1 MPDADP
7 RAGVLSKRALVTAS
21 HAVERAALAEGAG
34 DDTVVFALFQRLPYF
49 EREREVYAEIA
60 RRAAVTVV
68 GMVDSGRPD
77 LPHGVTP
84 VLLRPDE
91 PMAREWSVAVLSPT
105 FGASV
110 VAQDLDEIDPAAS
123 AVEAARLFRGRWG
136 LRRDEAYAE
145 VVRLRDAMGDRLP
158 PAVRRKVGEV
168 LASVE
173 TPPALDVES
182 RAEAALRHVATKLD
196 KARSR
201 AEPRPATGPAVDPD
215 TGLDT
220 LAGIQSWLGDATDT
234 VPLGLVFVAVDDPG
248 ALERRHGTRI
258 RMHTEQNIADLLR
271 DGLRPLDRA
280 VRLGPGEFLV
290 IQPAVYPHEL
300 TDRSRRLEHRLA
312 ALHATYPFVDLHP
325 RTTTLLTRRRPLP
338 LHSLRAQLRHVPA
351 VTLWPPSQG
360 SLPIPEVRP
369 VGSRPGAG
377 QWFQ

>member
-7 RAGVLSKRALVTAS
+7 RAGLLSKRALVTAS

-34 DDTVVFALFQRLPYF
+34 ADTVVFALFQRLPYF
-49 EREREVYAEIA
+49 EREREMYAKIA
-60 RRAAVTVV
+60 RKAAVTVV

-110 VAQDLDEIDPAAS
+110 VAQDLDEIDPQATS
-123 AVEAARLFRGRWG
+123 VERARLFRGRWG

-158 PAVRRKVGEV
+158 PAVRRTVGDV

-173 TPPALDVES
+173 TPAEVDIES
-182 RAEAALRHVATKLD
+182 RAEAALRHVASRLD
-196 KARSR
+196 AARAS
-201 AEPRPATGPAVDPD
+201 APVPAGPAVDPE

-220 LAGIQSWLGDATDT
+220 LAGITPWLGDATDT
-234 VPLGLVFVAVDDPG
+234 VPLGLVLVAVDDL
-248 ALERRHGTRI
+248 AAVERRHGPRV
-258 RMHTEQNIADLLR
+258 RMHTAQNIADLLR
-271 DGLRPLDRA
+271 RGLRPLDRA

-290 IQPAVYPHEL
+290 VQPAVPAAEL
-300 TDRSRRLEHRLA
+300 AARSRHWESRLA

-338 LHSLRAQLRHVPA
+338 LQKLRAQLREVPA

-360 SLPIPEVRP
+360 SLPIPPEPQGVAMR
-369 VGSRPGAG
+369 SAAGA
-377 QWFQ
+377 WFR

>member
-1 MPDADP
+1 MPDADQ

-21 HAVERAALAEGAG
+21 HAVERAALADGAG
-34 DDTVVFALFQRLPYF
+34 ADTVVFALFQRLPYF
-49 EREREVYAEIA
+49 EREREVYARIA
-60 RRAAVTVV
+60 RKAAATVV

-110 VAQDLDEIDPAAS
+110 VAQDLDEVDPQAS
-123 AVEAARLFRGRWG
+123 TVERARLFRGRWG

-158 PAVRRKVGEV
+158 PAVRRTVGEV

-173 TPPALDVES
+173 TPAELDIES
-182 RAEAALRHVATKLD
+182 RAEAALRHVAGKLD
-196 KARSR
+196 EAR
-201 AEPRPATGPAVDPD
+201 AKVDPPPATGPAVDPE

-220 LAGIQSWLGDATDT
+220 LAGLAPWLGDATDT
-234 VPLGLVFVAVDDPG
+234 VPLGLVLVAIDDLG
-248 ALERRHGTRI
+248 AVERRHGVRV
-258 RMHTEQNIADLLR
+258 RMHTEQNVADLLR
-271 DGLRPLDRA
+271 GGLRPLDRA

-290 IQPAVYPHEL
+290 VQPAVQAAEL
-300 TDRSRRLEHRLA
+300 TARSRHLEHRLA

-325 RTTTLLTRRRPLP
+325 RTTTMLTRRRPLP
-338 LHSLRAQLRHVPA
+338 LHQLRAQLRQVPA

-360 SLPIPEVRP
+360 SLPLAPP
-369 VGSRPGAG
+369 VVMRSGAG
-377 QWFQ
+377 GWFR